1 MTVVASSA
9 IPVVGLARKNPSHPT
24 PGIWLVSG
32 IARNQMNVK
41 MWDRLTS
48 GRAVIDSDVVAVRS
62 EFHLDCGLGSVKKG
76 KQIDAFFDAQVK
88 QRTDVALRNDE
99 CVPGR
104 NREAIPNDYAVLAC
118 IDHPLRRQRTERA
131 GLLCVHHDCFVD
143 WPNVTST
150 RQIQAFGRGTN
161 LHSLWDSGMIRNW
174 PSGLDELMAA
184 IKAVPVVAVDSI
196 ATQAWAR
203 RAVEAGAPAASIRK
217 VTPCRR
223 ATRLSGRPRS
233 LLSWPQPVDAS
244 PCCWSRR

>member
-1 MTVVASSA
+1 
-9 IPVVGLARKNPSHPT
+9 
-24 PGIWLVSG
+24 
-32 IARNQMNVK
+32 MNVK

-48 GRAVIDSDVVAVRS
+48 GRAVIDSDVVGVRS

-131 GLLCVHHDCFVD
+131 GLLCAHHDCFVD

-161 LHSLWDSGMIRNW
+161 LHSLWDSGMIRHW
-174 PSGLDELMAA
+174 PSGLDEL
-184 IKAVPVVAVDSI
+184 
-196 ATQAWAR
+196 
-203 RAVEAGAPAASIRK
+203 
-217 VTPCRR
+217 
-223 ATRLSGRPRS
+223 RPR
-233 LLSWPQPVDAS
+233 
-244 PCCWSRR
+244 